1 MQHSLLFSKRVY
13 PIVLNSRVVM
23 VDDVIYERRSR
34 VIRTFISSSIWGDGD
49 VPRAAQEYY
58 FLIFTYIVE
67 NSFQKRALS

>member
-1 MQHSLLFSKRVY
+1 
-13 PIVLNSRVVM
+13 M

-49 VPRAAQEYY
+49 VPRVAQEYY